1 MARIIL
7 GLGTGQCGLKLLAD
21 ILNAQAGA
29 RITFEEPPFLPWEY
43 APGKLVGCEDF
54 VPGISER
61 FQRWRKMRTE
71 NLIGDVASFYLP
83 YVEEAILSEED
94 IRIICLQRPKEETVT
109 AFERSL
115 YLSSPRP
122 VDNWSKSRL
131 PGWYRHPLRFRFY
144 PKYEATSRHE
154 ALEQYWEEYAARAA
168 KLAEKYPEK
177 FKIFEPVKMES
188 EAGVRE
194 ILDFVGIPTEE
205 QRPLTGS
212 KNVNN
217 TIVPPDSEVVR
228 SWQQQ
233 LAQRPPSHCVI
244 LVPFLGYIH
253 QECETS
259 LKELERRGYPVRRV
273 GGYSAIDQGRNQM
286 ATDALTDG
294 FEETLWI
301 DSDIAFHPDDV
312 EKLRARNLPIVAAL
326 YPQKGRRALASHV
339 IPGAKKMTFGKDG
352 GLAELLYAGTG
363 FLLVRREVY
372 LKMLEDLNLPLC
384 NERFEKP
391 TIPFF
396 QPLIRAIEDG
406 TWYLAEDY
414 AFGHRAHACG
424 YKIWADTTIRL
435 GHIGNYRYSWEDA
448 GMERPRFASFT
459 LNFASGESHGNLTT
473 PPDSHTLTVN
483 EGDCDAEI
491 VESVDTNAE
500 KPV

>member
-1 MARIIL
+1 M
-7 GLGTGQCGLKLLAD
+7 
-21 ILNAQAGA
+21 
-29 RITFEEPPFLPWEY
+29 
-43 APGKLVGCEDF
+43 
-54 VPGISER
+54 
-61 FQRWRKMRTE
+61 
-71 NLIGDVASFYLP
+71 
-83 YVEEAILSEED
+83 
-94 IRIICLQRPKEETVT
+94 
-109 AFERSL
+109 
-115 YLSSPRP
+115 SSPRP
-122 VDNWSKSRL
+122 VDNWSKTLL
-131 PGWYRHPLRFRFY
+131 PGWYRHPMRFRFY
-144 PKYEATSRHE
+144 PKYDVSSRHE
-154 ALEQYWEEYAARAA
+154 ALEKYWDEYAAKAA
-168 KLAEKYPEK
+168 EFAEKYPEK
-177 FKIFEPVKMES
+177 FRIFDPVKMES

-205 QRPLTGS
+205 QRLVTGS
-212 KNVNN
+212 KNAN
-217 TIVPPDSEVVR
+217 TTVIPPDAEVVR

-233 LAQRPPSHCVI
+233 LSQRPPSHCVI

-253 QECETS
+253 QECDAS

-286 ATDALTDG
+286 ATDALADG

-312 EKLRARNLPIVAAL
+312 AKLRARNLPIAAAL

-339 IPGAKKMTFGKDG
+339 IPGTPKMTFGKDG
-352 GLAELLYAGTG
+352 GLSEMLYAGTG

-372 LKMLEDLNLPLC
+372 LKMLEELSLPLC

-414 AFGHRAHACG
+414 AFGHRARACG

-459 LNFASGESHGNLTT
+459 LNFSSGESHGNLTT
-473 PPDSHTLTVN
+473 PPDSHISSSADKG
-483 EGDCDAEI
+483 ECD
-491 VESVDTNAE
+491 VESVESTRESVE
-500 KPV
+500 KTL